1 MNEDVRC
8 VVVGGGP
15 AGMVLTYLLARG
27 GAKVTLL
34 ESRGDFDRRFRG
46 DSIAPSILDHL
57 DVLGLAA
64 PMLATLPHAVADAFV
79 WRTPAR
85 AYTLAD
91 YSCASRTHPYYALVP
106 QAVFLP
112 FMAEQAQRF
121 PGVDVRMGARVS
133 SLLRDGAGRVA
144 GVEYRRDGQRHELRA
159 DLVVAADGRSSKIRQ
174 LASVRAT
181 ELGAS
186 LDICWFAAPRRPG
199 DPAMS
204 GLELRCEPGQNLA
217 VLGQGTDWQI
227 GFTIPAG
234 SFPEVRARGVEP
246 LRAVLR
252 RLVPWLDDRVELLT
266 DVNELS
272 LLPVRITSLDR
283 WTEPGLLLIGDA
295 AHVISPVGGNGINL
309 AILDAAEAAN
319 RLVGPLTAAV
329 PDHAAID
336 AAAAEVER
344 ARRPLVDRDQ
354 RSQVQVERSAAQ
366 RLRSGDPCPPL
377 ALRVLCALPGFAR
390 FAGRR
395 SARALAVPP
404 PVPQI
409 LNGLTQGR

>member
-1 MNEDVRC
+1 MNETARC

-15 AGMVLTYLLARG
+15 AGVVLTYLLARG
-27 GAKVTLL
+27 GAEVTLL

-46 DSIAPSILDHL
+46 DIIAPSILDHL

-64 PMLATLPHAVADAFV
+64 PMLATVAHAVADAFV
-79 WRTPAR
+79 WRTPDR

-91 YSCASRTHPYYALVP
+91 YRDASRTHPYYALVP
-106 QAVFLP
+106 QAEFLP
-112 FMAEQAQRF
+112 FMVAQAQRF
-121 PGVDVRMGARVS
+121 PGADVRMGARVS
-133 SLLRDGAGRVA
+133 ALLRDESGRVA
-144 GVEYRRDGQRHELRA
+144 GVEYRHDGRRHELRA
-159 DLVVAADGRSSKIRQ
+159 DLVVGADGRSSKVRA
-174 LASVRAT
+174 LSSVRAT

-186 LDICWFAAPRRPG
+186 LDICWFAVPRRAG
-199 DPAMS
+199 DPPMS

-234 SFPEVRARGVEP
+234 TFPEVRAGGVEP
-246 LRAVLR
+246 LAAVLR
-252 RLVPWLDDRVELLT
+252 RLVPWLGDRIDVLT
-266 DVNELS
+266 DVNDLS

-319 RLVGPLTAAV
+319 RLVGPLTAAR
-329 PDHAAID
+329 PDHAMLD
-336 AAAAEVER
+336 AAAGQVER
-344 ARRPLVDRDQ
+344 VRRPSVDREQ
-354 RSQVQVERSAAQ
+354 RFQVQVERSAAE
-366 RLRSGDPCPPL
+366 RLRSGDPRPPL
-377 ALRVLCALPGFAR
+377 ALRVLSCVPGFAR
-390 FAGRR
+390 FSGRR

-409 LNGLTQGR
+409 LNGAAAS

>member
-64 PMLATLPHAVADAFV
+64 PMLETLPHTVADAFV

-91 YSCASRTHPYYALVP
+91 YRSASRTHPYYALVP

-121 PGVDVRMGARVS
+121 PGVDVRMRARVS
-133 SLLRDGAGRVA
+133 SLLRGGAGRVA
-144 GVEYRRDGQRHELRA
+144 GVEYQRDGQRHELWA

-174 LASVRAT
+174 LASVHAT

-186 LDICWFAAPRRPG
+186 LDICWFAVPRRPG

-204 GLELRCEPGQNLA
+204 GLELRCEPGQNVA

-234 SFPEVRARGVEP
+234 SFPEVRARGVGP
-246 LRAVLR
+246 LTAVLR

-366 RLRSGDPCPPL
+366 RLLSGDPRPPL
-377 ALRVLCALPGFAR
+377 ALRVLCAVPGFAR
-390 FAGRR
+390 LVGRR
-395 SARALAVPP
+395 SARALAVPA

-409 LNGLTQGR
+409 LNGSAPGR